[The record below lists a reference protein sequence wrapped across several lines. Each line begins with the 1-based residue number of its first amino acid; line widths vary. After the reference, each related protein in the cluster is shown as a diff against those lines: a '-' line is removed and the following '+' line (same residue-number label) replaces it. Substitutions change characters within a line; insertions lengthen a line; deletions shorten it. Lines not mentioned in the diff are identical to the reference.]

1 MILDVEFGLLQ
12 SKDMLQ
18 NLVTGPISNTSVD
31 VIQGSR
37 SIEVRML
44 GVTKVFLNI
53 SVFVSA

>member
-37 SIEVRML
+37 SVEVRTL

-53 SVFVSA
+53 SLFVSA